1 MNNMAD
7 ILKEICQFKQQ
18 QVKELKQQISEA
30 ELQEQIKFMPPSRGF
45 FQSLQ
50 TAWAE
55 GRYGLIAEIKKASPS
70 RGLIRSDFN
79 VAELAKAYEKGGATC
94 LSVLTETKWF
104 QGDASFVKVAHDA
117 SVLPILRKDFM
128 IDPWQVLEAK
138 TLYADCILI
147 IMAALSNEQVIEI
160 ESAAL
165 ETGLDVLVETHN
177 HEEIERALKYTR
189 TPLIGINNRNLKT
202 LEISLSVT
210 EELARYIPEDRL
222 LVSES
227 GIYTPQD
234 LAQLAKVG
242 ASSYLIGESLMKQD
256 DVEEATKNLLIESA
270 EQCENLQSNIFR
282 F

>member
-1 MNNMAD
+1 MAD

-18 QVKELKQQISEA
+18 QIQKLKQQYSESDLL
-30 ELQEQIKFMPPSRGF
+30 EKTKHMPQARGF
-45 FQSLQ
+45 FNALKK
-50 TAWAE
+50 AWTE

-70 RGLIRSDFN
+70 CGLIRADFD
-79 VAELAKAYEKGGATC
+79 VAQLSRDYEKGGATC

-104 QGDASFVKVAHDA
+104 QGDPSFIKIAHDA
-117 SVLPILRKDFM
+117 CKLPILRKDFM
-128 IDPWQVLEAK
+128 IDTWQVLEAK
-138 TLYADCILI
+138 TLYADSILI
-147 IMAALSNEQVIEI
+147 IMAALGDEQVMEI
-160 ESAAL
+160 ESAAI
-165 ETGLDVLVETHN
+165 EVGLDILVETHN
-177 HEEIERALKYTR
+177 HKEIERALKYTR

-202 LEISLSVT
+202 LEINLNVT

-242 ASSYLIGESLMKQD
+242 TSSYLIGESLMKQD
-256 DVEEATKNLLIESA
+256 DVKQATKELLITSA